1 MLRMRVFRLSV
12 PFTLM
17 GVELW
22 AFGVVGVGT
31 VVSLQWFQQFLPS
44 VLPFPA
50 AGATG
55 LLLLKIISTLKRYFP
70 GRAFYHLLSW
80 LTDGDRYILE
90 REKRCLPL
98 VVPDEESINR
108 RLAQSRPRTRATQT
122 STPLGAL
129 VGSNPNPRL
138 TMKSKE

>member
-1 MLRMRVFRLSV
+1 MRVYRLSI

-31 VVSLQWFQQFLPS
+31 VVSLQFFMQILPS
-44 VLPFPA
+44 VLPFLA

-55 LLLLKIISTLKRYFP
+55 LLLLKIVSTTKRFFP
-70 GRAFYHLLSW
+70 GRAFWHLLLW
-80 LTDGDRYILE
+80 LTEGDRYMLE

-98 VVPDEESINR
+98 IVPDEEDLAR
-108 RLAQSRPRTRATQT
+108 RQRQLNPPLRTRPSPQP
-122 STPLGAL
+122 SPL
-129 VGSNPNPRL
+129 VGQPSNARVQL
-138 TMKSKE
+138 ALRSKE

>member
-1 MLRMRVFRLSV
+1 VLRMRVFRLSV

-22 AFGVVGVGT
+22 AFGVVGIGT

-44 VLPFPA
+44 ILPFPA

-55 LLLLKIISTLKRYFP
+55 LLLLKIISTIKRFFP
-70 GRAFYHLLSW
+70 GRAFIHLLSW
-80 LTDGDRYILE
+80 LTAGDRYVLE

-108 RLAQSRPRTRATQT
+108 RLAQSRPRTRPVQT

-138 TMKSKE
+138 TKSKE